1 MNLCSWITLILNC
14 TQFVSPL
21 HSLIYSNLK
30 ISHNNKN
37 NCYNMYTWLYI
48 LKSLTYFISTI
59 VVFALNYS
67 RITNSLQM
75 YSHHIWYDDS
85 PKRRSCKMSTLK
97 KFNIY
102 DAVNVDSYGWQNT
115 VYNLVL
121 FYHNLWLTLWSMPLT
136 STFCI
141 APIRFINQCR
151 LSKMQV

>member
-1 MNLCSWITLILNC
+1 
-14 TQFVSPL
+14 
-21 HSLIYSNLK
+21 
-30 ISHNNKN
+30 
-37 NCYNMYTWLYI
+37 MYTWLYI

-67 RITNSLQM
+67 RMTNSLQM

-121 FYHNLWLTLWSMPLT
+121 FYPKKESLVNVMVDAFNLDVL
-136 STFCI
+136 
-141 APIRFINQCR
+141 
-151 LSKMQV
+151 